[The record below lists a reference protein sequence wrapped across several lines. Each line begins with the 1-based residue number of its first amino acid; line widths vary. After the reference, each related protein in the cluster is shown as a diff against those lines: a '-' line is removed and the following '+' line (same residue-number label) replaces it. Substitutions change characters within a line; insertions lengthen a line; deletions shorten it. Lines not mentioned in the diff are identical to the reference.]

1 MPLWIQEFGIQN
13 ISKMKNRF
21 LKNGYFLSGSALI
34 GLLILAALCAPLI
47 CHYAPDKINPEKLLM
62 PPDTTHFLGT
72 DQLGRDL
79 FARIIYGSRI
89 SLTVGITVVC
99 ISTIVGTSLGAIAG
113 YRAGIIDYLI
123 MRFTDC
129 MLCFP
134 VFFLILAVIALL
146 EPSVFNIVLILGLTS
161 WMSQARLVRAEILS
175 LKTREFVLAAKA
187 YGASDYLIITRHLI
201 PNAYGPIFVSA
212 VLGIAYAILAE
223 SSLSFLGIGIQPPT
237 PSWGNILSDAK
248 STLGFAWW
256 LSLFPGIAILLAI
269 LGFNFLGEGLKE
281 CLIEER

>member
-21 LKNGYFLSGSALI
+21 LKNGYFLSGSVLI

-281 CLIEER
+281 CLVEER